1 MYIFAVMLRK
11 YSAILF
17 LLVAQLVIL
26 GHGIVSH
33 HHHADIA
40 NDGHQNG
47 KNSHH
52 NNSKETPLELA
63 FLGFIHAGEHVS
75 FTNSSETRIV
85 ISKDDVKSIKALPI
99 DFIPPVE
106 YIVVYQKHTFPPDGH
121 FIYLPPLLGAYT
133 LRGPPSF
140 IVA

>member
-1 MYIFAVMLRK
+1 MYIFAIMLRK
-11 YSAILF
+11 YIAILF
-17 LLVAQLVIL
+17 LIAAQLVIL

-47 KNSHH
+47 NNHH

-63 FLGFIHAGEHVS
+63 FSGFIHAGEHVS

-106 YIVVYQKHTFPPDGH
+106 YIVVYKKHTFPPDGH

>member
-1 MYIFAVMLRK
+1 MLRK

-17 LLVAQLVIL
+17 LIVAQLVIL

-33 HHHADIA
+33 HHHTDIA
-40 NDGHQNG
+40 NDGHHNG
-47 KNSHH
+47 KSNHH

-63 FLGFIHAGEHVS
+63 FSGFIHAGEQVS
-75 FTNSSETRIV
+75 FTTSSETRIV
-85 ISKDDVKSIKALPI
+85 ISKDDVKSIKALPV

-106 YIVVYQKHTFPPDGH
+106 YIVVYQKHTFPPDRH
-121 FIYLPPLLGAYT
+121 FVYLPPLLGAYT